1 VLSSGGLS
9 RRLLL
14 AQALAV
20 STSACTVA
28 YKTDVLRQDVLTDAQ
43 QVIADMKINHGDMTI
58 EAAVDRADT
67 TYGPGQP
74 VVLSVKPS
82 KDAYVAILRVLANGD
97 TTIVFPNRG
106 RRNAAVA
113 ANTVLTVPAA
123 GDSVT
128 IAVGKPGIELY
139 EFIASTSKD
148 AWPFTR
154 TPDDGSDFANLGG
167 STRNTAKDLLG
178 ALKVGPSHDTAARY
192 VTVRVSGRGL
202 F

>member
-1 VLSSGGLS
+1 MLPSRCLP

-14 AQALAV
+14 AAALAV
-20 STSACTVA
+20 CTAACTAA
-28 YKTDVLRQDVLTDAQ
+28 YKTDVLRKDVLTDAQ

-67 TYGPGQP
+67 TYDPGQP
-74 VVLSVKPS
+74 VDVSVKTS

-106 RRNAAVA
+106 LRKAMVP
-113 ANTVLTVPAA
+113 ANTVLTVPAPGDAVKIA
-123 GDSVT
+123 GD
-128 IAVGKPGIELY
+128 KPGIVLF
-139 EFIASTSKD
+139 EFIASSSGD

-154 TPDDGSDFANLGG
+154 APDNGSDFADLGG
-167 STRNTAKDLLG
+167 STRNIVKDLIAG
-178 ALKVGPSHDTAARY
+178 LKVGAHDTAASHL
-192 VTVRVSGRGL
+192 TVRIAGRSL